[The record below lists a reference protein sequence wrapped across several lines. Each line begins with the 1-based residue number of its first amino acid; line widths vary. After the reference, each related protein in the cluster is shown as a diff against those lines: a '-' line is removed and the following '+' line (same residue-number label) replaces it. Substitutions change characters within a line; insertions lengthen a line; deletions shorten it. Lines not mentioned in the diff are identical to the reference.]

1 MAAKLHK
8 EFSMSTMY
16 IESEYDMDQAL
27 AETMKL
33 VKLKNCTLNV
43 GFNNMTMVG
52 IFLDNLKEQ
61 LIENKIEPGEKDF
74 HLNIMVKS
82 NEQA

>member
-1 MAAKLHK
+1 
-8 EFSMSTMY
+8 MSTMY

-33 VKLKNCTLNV
+33 VRLKNCTLNV
-43 GFNNMTMVG
+43 GFNNMAMVG
-52 IFLDNLKEQ
+52 IFLDNLKDQ

>member
-1 MAAKLHK
+1 MTKI
-8 EFSMSTMY
+8 F

-27 AETMKL
+27 AETMRL
-33 VKLKNCTLNV
+33 VKLTDASLDV
-43 GFNNMTMVG
+43 GFNNMAMVN
-52 IFLDNLKEQ
+52 IFLDNLHSQ
-61 LIENKIEPGEKDF
+61 LIENKISPDDKKF

>member
-1 MAAKLHK
+1 
-8 EFSMSTMY
+8 MSTMY

-43 GFNNMTMVG
+43 GFNNMAMVG